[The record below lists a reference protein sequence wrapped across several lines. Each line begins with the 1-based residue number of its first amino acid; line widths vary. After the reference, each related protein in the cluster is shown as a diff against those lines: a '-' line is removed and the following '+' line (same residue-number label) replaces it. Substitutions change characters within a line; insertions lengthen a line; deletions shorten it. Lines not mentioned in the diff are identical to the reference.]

1 MEARRPAFRA
11 TTAGTEGRPLAWWV
25 LRCPTRARSGIQADS
40 HGAIL
45 RRTRRGSCPFA
56 SAGRTCDV
64 RVVHPALAFARTLAA
79 APALLRVRPT
89 LSAFL
94 ARYLSKFPVVDAG
107 SGFILHSHLPP
118 LDSAAYARFV
128 RLHLIDH
135 VRAPSHA
142 QVAVTNA
149 CPQRCPV
156 CYNRDR
162 QGTPLDAAEIRR
174 VIDELIGSG
183 LTWLGITGGEP
194 LLRRDLPDLVAR
206 GGARCAVKLFTT
218 GMGITPLRASE
229 LRDAGLFSVS
239 VSIDHWNEAVHDHG
253 RGYVGAWRSA
263 VGAIQTFLAT
273 GGLHVGISAVLGRDA
288 IRREDEIARLLAF
301 AETLGVHEVWL
312 SESKPAVTPLWDPAL
327 VLTEEER
334 RGIADYQDRWNVG
347 VRRTKQGVTLNYLG
361 HFEGAEQFG
370 CNAGRK
376 MAYID
381 PFGDVSPC
389 VFTPFSLGN
398 IRERPLAEILGDMR
412 CRFPTEDRC
421 FMNRNWPLIHDLS
434 GGVLPMGRDQALAML
449 EKVHFRPRSAFNQ
462 RLYRQDS

>member
-1 MEARRPAFRA
+1 
-11 TTAGTEGRPLAWWV
+11 
-25 LRCPTRARSGIQADS
+25 
-40 HGAIL
+40 
-45 RRTRRGSCPFA
+45 
-56 SAGRTCDV
+56 V
-64 RVVHPALAFARTLAA
+64 RVVHPALAFVRTLAA
-79 APALLRVRPT
+79 APALLRVRPS
-89 LSAFL
+89 LSVFL

-107 SGFILHSHLPP
+107 SGSILHSHLPP
-118 LDSAAYARFV
+118 IDSPAYARFV
-128 RLHLIDH
+128 RLHLIGRL
-135 VRAPSHA
+135 RAPSHA

-162 QGTPLDAAEIRR
+162 QGTPLDAGEIRR
-174 VIDELIGSG
+174 VIDELIDLG

-194 LLRRDLPDLVAR
+194 LLRRDLPDLIAL
-206 GGARCAVKLFTT
+206 GGTRCAVKLFTT

-239 VSIDHWNEAVHDHG
+239 VSIDHRDEPVHDRG
-253 RGYVGAWRSA
+253 RGYVGAWRAA
-263 VGAIQTFLAT
+263 VDAIQTFLAA

-288 IRREDEIARLLAF
+288 ICREDEIRHLLAF
-301 AETLGVHEVWL
+301 AELQGVHELWL
-312 SESKPAVTPLWDPAL
+312 SESKPAVTSLWDQTL

-334 RGIADYQDRWNVG
+334 RRVAVYQDRWNAG
-347 VRRTKQGVTLNYLG
+347 VRRRKKGVTLNYLG

-376 MAYID
+376 MAYVD

-398 IRERPLAEILGDMR
+398 VREQPLADILADMH

-421 FMNRNWPLIHDLS
+421 FMNRNWPLMRNLS
-434 GGVLPMGRDQALAML
+434 GGVLPMGRDQAVAML
-449 EKVHFRPRSAFNQ
+449 EQVDFRPRSAFN
-462 RLYRQDS
+462 RRYYRQDS